1 MRKTPLALASIAAAA
16 LALTVIP
23 AQAADNPGLVPT
35 SDWNSGLKEITIG
48 LEAPMT
54 GIFAVLGISQQNSL
68 QVVADQ
74 INAKGG
80 IGGAQIKIKALDDAL
95 SPVKA

>member
-1 MRKTPLALASIAAAA
+1 MEPTGSPPNLHGGNVRKTPLALASIAAAA

-35 SDWNSGLKEITIG
+35 SSWNSGQKEITIG

-54 GIFAVLGISQQNSL
+54 G
-68 QVVADQ
+68 
-74 INAKGG
+74 K
-80 IGGAQIKIKALDDAL
+80 IGRAH
-95 SPVKA
+95 V